1 MPGTMGNFYIGV
13 SGLQSNQY
21 AMNTTA
27 HNIQNADTPGY
38 SRQQVILSDIGYVNI
53 NMSAKQGWNQEG
65 QGTKIADVRL
75 VRDRLVDR
83 SYRTELGREQ
93 FYQTKFNVLSE
104 TERFFGEM
112 DNSSFRTYMQDLW
125 SSAQE
130 LQKES
135 NSIVTRSSY
144 IATAVTFIEQANQIY
159 DELTTYQMN
168 LNKEIED
175 QVKRINEIAE
185 EIYKLNQKI
194 GKVEGGGIES
204 ANDLRDQRDVLLD
217 ELSGI
222 ATTSFVELDGGQVD
236 VYLEGRPLVTLG
248 GTFGMEV
255 RQISA
260 SCEYEIPIWSIDK
273 EDVFNLYYA
282 PNAEDKT
289 DTGSLKGIILSRG
302 DWVAKYTDIPVAPE
316 APVRPVR
323 SSYGTAKEYNQAM
336 ADYATE
342 YEKYQNE
349 YAEFTKQKEYYNTYL
364 EPYTVN
370 NMIAQFDRLIHG
382 IVTKVND
389 ILCPNKE
396 LEITDAYGNISTIR
410 VLDEEKAGYGMGETN
425 FVQGTELFKRFTVD
439 RYTEQEVTLADGSP
453 KKVQVYNEESAENF
467 FSLYTLGNIEVN
479 DALLKNPSLL
489 PLTNTM
495 NEELQEVADQ
505 LIHMWDEDFGSIGPN
520 SLVVSN
526 FMGYYKD
533 MVGDFSNKGQM
544 YEGIAESQNKA
555 VQELEIQRQTVVG
568 VSTDEELSNLIKFQ
582 QGFNASSR
590 YFTVVSEMV
599 EHLLNKLG

>member
-38 SRQQVILSDIGYVNI
+38 SRQQVLLSDIGYVNI
-53 NMSAKQGWNQEG
+53 NMSAKQGWNQSG
-65 QGTKIADVRL
+65 LGTKIADVRL
-75 VRDRLVDR
+75 VRDNLVDR
-83 SYRTELGREQ
+83 SYRAEFGREQ
-93 FYQTKFNVLSE
+93 FYQTKYNVLSE
-104 TERFFGEM
+104 TEQFFGEM
-112 DNSSFRTYMQDLW
+112 DNSSFRTHMQNLW
-125 SSAQE
+125 SAAQE

-135 NSIVTRSSY
+135 NSIVTRSSF
-144 IATAVTFIEQANQIY
+144 IATAVTFVEQANQIY
-159 DELTTYQMN
+159 EQLTTYQMN

-175 QVKRINEIAE
+175 QVKRINDIAE
-185 EIYKLNQKI
+185 DIFKLNQKI
-194 GKVEGGGIES
+194 CKVEGGGIES
-204 ANDLRDQRDVLLD
+204 ANDLRDQRDALID

-222 ATTSFVELDGGQVD
+222 ITTSSIELSGGMVE
-236 VYLEGRPLVTLG
+236 VYVEGRPLVSLCETYE
-248 GTFGMEV
+248 MEV
-255 RQISA
+255 RQISD
-260 SCEYEIPIWSIDK
+260 SCEYEIPIWSNDK
-273 EDVFNLYYA
+273 DEVFNLYYA

-302 DWVAKYTDIPVAPE
+302 DWIAKYTDVPVAPE
-316 APVRPVR
+316 GPVRPVR
-323 SSYGTAKEYNQAM
+323 NNYATNKEYNQAM

-382 IVTKVND
+382 IVTRVND
-389 ILCPNKE
+389 ILCPNKD
-396 LEITDAYGNISTIR
+396 LEIEDEMGNIRTIR
-410 VLDEEKAGYGMGETN
+410 VLDEEAAGYGMGDSN

-439 RYTEQEVTLADGSP
+439 RYTEKEVTLADGSP
-453 KKVQVYNEESAENF
+453 KKVKVYNEENEQNF
-467 FSLYTLGNIEVN
+467 FSLYTLGNLEVN

-495 NEELQEVADQ
+495 NEELQGAADQ
-505 LIHMWDEDFGSIGPN
+505 LIHMWDEDFASIGPN
-520 SLVVSN
+520 SLLVSN

-533 MVGDFSNKGQM
+533 MVGDFANRGQM

-568 VSTDEELSNLIKFQ
+568 VSTDEELSNLIRFQ